1 MVYGICGTKR
11 APHLPKIR
19 SAHIQYIQHIDSVE
33 VLLPVTEVSR
43 EGGGVGGKEG
53 WELVNLGLGSGW

>member
-1 MVYGICGTKR
+1 VYGISGTKR

-33 VLLPVTEVSR
+33 VLVPVTEVSR
-43 EGGGVGGKEG
+43 EGGGVGGG
-53 WELVNLGLGSGW
+53 RRGGNW